1 MLKPFCS
8 FQSECCTELLF
19 LSMQSC
25 LKMSHGGGALFPQG
39 SVFGGQG
46 SLIMRQIVRRSTSV
60 TDNSL
65 VEESE
70 LLTA

>member
-1 MLKPFCS
+1 
-8 FQSECCTELLF
+8 
-19 LSMQSC
+19 
-25 LKMSHGGGALFPQG
+25 MSHRGGALFPQG